1 MIFWARRSRYG
12 ENWQNILWWA
22 EWIWLSGKIQR
33 GFERHYADFEVW
45 YSEFYLERNES
56 FGIEKIQSEKWR
68 KREISRGRE
77 DWKKKKRKKTRVIW
91 RGHTLRDFFS
101 RTIARSEGRKE
112 VIWRSDTKWR
122 KEKGDL
128 ERPHP
133 WEIFWKS
140 RTIERKKDL
149 HPIVLFFKQ
158 AFFEESYK
166 LCMLS
171 RYALY
176 HLCFEILWICMLLW
190 ILFILD
196 VILRCLD
203 VCLIAL
209 IYVWSFDLPLLKQM
223 LCVILPN

>member
-1 MIFWARRSRYG
+1 M
-12 ENWQNILWWA
+12 
-22 EWIWLSGKIQR
+22 WLSLILIIEMFDWCYEEIDWCWQMFGWR
-33 GFERHYADFEVW
+33 CHV
-45 YSEFYLERNES
+45 FYCVPGEAAP
-56 FGIEKIQSEKWR
+56 W
-68 KREISRGRE
+68 EI
-77 DWKKKKRKKTRVIW
+77 
-91 RGHTLRDFFS
+91 FFS
-101 RTIARSEGRKE
+101 RTTARSEGREK
-112 VIWRSDTKWR
+112 VIWRSDTKGR

-133 WEIFWKS
+133 WEIFRKS

-209 IYVWSFDLPLLKQM
+209 IYVWLFDLPLLKKM